1 MTDVHATTDLIEVLL
16 DRAREREPQQVTV
29 PLATTPAG
37 QIEVALD
44 PEVPVFTHFYW
55 PTESSVDAVFGIDLS
70 TPLAR
75 TSGRFLSHP
84 DGEPEPTVTDDL
96 HSVLLVAVPPWEP
109 EDVRAYD
116 QHGRAALSVHDVELP
131 PEHVEE

>member
-1 MTDVHATTDLIEVLL
+1 VSPVHATSDLIDVLL
-16 DRAREREPQQVTV
+16 ERARDQEPQQVTV

-37 QIEVALD
+37 QLDVGLD
-44 PEVPVFTHFYW
+44 PEVPIFTHFYW
-55 PTESSVDAVFGIDLS
+55 PTESSVDAVFGVDLS

-84 DGEPEPTVTDDL
+84 DGEAEPTVTDDL
-96 HSVLLVAVPPWEP
+96 HSALLVAVPPWEP
-109 EDVRAYD
+109 DDVRAYD
-116 QHGRAALSVHDVELP
+116 QHGPTDLSIHDVELP